1 LAQQNGTIISLEEL
15 SKQVDADISRLKD
28 LVTQMPEIVT
38 EYARLKR
45 EYEVVRSNLEALTGR
60 REAARFAEEVDT
72 KTEQVQFRIVEPP
85 NTPVTPQGP
94 NRPVLRA
101 GVLAGGLGAGA
112 AFCLLLAL
120 IAGTYTN
127 AQRLQEIFQRPVI
140 GVISRI
146 NMPSARRLQALEL
159 TCFTLVCS
167 GLVGVFYLVLLGAV
181 KALPDIMIQRLMS
194 I

>member
-1 LAQQNGTIISLEEL
+1 MITSLEEQT
-15 SKQVDADISRLKD
+15 KQVDEDVSRLND
-28 LVTQMPEIVT
+28 LVARMPEIAT

-45 EYEVVRSNLEALTGR
+45 EYEVVRGNLEALTGR
-60 REAARFAEEVDT
+60 REAARFAEEVDS

-94 NRPVLRA
+94 NRPMLRA

-120 IAGTYTN
+120 IAGTFSN

-140 GVISRI
+140 GVVSRI
-146 NMPSARRLQALEL
+146 SMPRTRRLQALEL
-159 TCFTLVCS
+159 TCFTVVCS
-167 GLVGVFYLVLLGAV
+167 GLVAVFYLVLLGAV
-181 KALPDIMIQRLMS
+181 KGLPDIMMQRLTS